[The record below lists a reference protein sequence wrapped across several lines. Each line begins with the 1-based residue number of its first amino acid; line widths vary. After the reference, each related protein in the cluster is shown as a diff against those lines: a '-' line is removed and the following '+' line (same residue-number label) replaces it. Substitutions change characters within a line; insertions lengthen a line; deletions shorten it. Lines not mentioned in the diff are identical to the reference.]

1 MTFYNYLKMHD
12 IKKKF
17 WLEKFDCF
25 SVTGKD
31 ARKFLNG
38 ITTSNILNSENKVIK
53 TCWLTPNGVLRS
65 LIEINFFGG
74 NLEVI
79 ILAGN
84 TNEIIDYFN
93 QIIFPADDVFLS
105 ESFLINRI
113 QEIDESS
120 SWRKHQ
126 PIFFKREDKEF
137 EIYKN
142 KLNLINP
149 NDLKLWKINQAIP
162 SLEMEINGKNNPLEL
177 GLQDL
182 IDFNKGCY
190 LGQETMS
197 KIKNV
202 SSLKQEIRIWKSFDS
217 NLNLDV
223 EDKNLYINSAKDIS
237 VGKITSFFKSDS
249 QIKGLAMI
257 KRKYLE
263 EGSYFFSEIFGKII
277 INKSVGS
284 IFL

>member
-1 MTFYNYLKMHD
+1 MQD
-12 IKKKF
+12 ITKKF

-25 SVTGKD
+25 SVSGKD

-65 LIEINFFGG
+65 LLEIIFLER

-84 TNEIIDYFN
+84 TNEIINYFN
-93 QIIFPADDVFLS
+93 QIIFPVDNVFLS
-105 ESFLINRI
+105 EPFLINRI

-120 SWRKHQ
+120 SWRTYQ
-126 PIFFKREDKEF
+126 PIFFKTEDKEF

-142 KLNLINP
+142 KLNLLNP

-202 SSLKQEIRIWKSFDS
+202 SSLKQEIRIWKSIES
-217 NLNLDV
+217 NLNLDL
-223 EDKNLYINSAKDIS
+223 EDKNLYTNSAKDIS

>member
-1 MTFYNYLKMHD
+1 MQD

-25 SVTGKD
+25 SITGKD

-38 ITTSNILNSENKVIK
+38 ITTSNILNSKNKVIK

-65 LIEINFFGG
+65 LIEIIFLERS
-74 NLEVI
+74 LEVI

-105 ESFLINRI
+105 EPSLINRI

-120 SWRKHQ
+120 SWRNYQ
-126 PIFFKREDKEF
+126 PIFFKKEDKEL
-137 EIYKN
+137 EMYKN
-142 KLNLINP
+142 KLNLLNP

-162 SLEMEINGKNNPLEL
+162 SLGMEINGKNNPLEL

-202 SSLKQEIRIWKSFDS
+202 SSLKQEIRIWKSFES

-237 VGKITSFFKSDS
+237 VGKITSFLKLDS

>member
-1 MTFYNYLKMHD
+1 MQD

-25 SVTGKD
+25 SITGKD

-38 ITTSNILNSENKVIK
+38 ITTGNILNSENKVIK

-65 LIEINFFGG
+65 LIEINFLER

-93 QIIFPADDVFLS
+93 QIIFPADDVLLS
-105 ESFLINRI
+105 KPFLINRI

-120 SWRKHQ
+120 SWRNYQ
-126 PIFFKREDKEF
+126 PIFFKTEGNEF

-142 KLNLINP
+142 KLNLLNP

-162 SLEMEINGKNNPLEL
+162 SLGMEINGKNNPLEL
-177 GLQDL
+177 GFQDL

-202 SSLKQEIRIWKSFDS
+202 SSLKQEIRIWKTFES
-217 NLNLDV
+217 NFNLDV

-237 VGKITSFFKSDS
+237 VGKISSFFKSDS

>member
-1 MTFYNYLKMHD
+1 MQD
-12 IKKKF
+12 IKKMF

-25 SVTGKD
+25 SITGKD

-38 ITTSNILNSENKVIK
+38 ITTGNILDSENKVIK

-65 LIEINFFGG
+65 LIEITFLER

-84 TNEIIDYFN
+84 TNEIIYYFN
-93 QIIFPADDVFLS
+93 QIIFPADDVVLS
-105 ESFLINRI
+105 EPFLINRI

-120 SWRKHQ
+120 SWRTYQ
-126 PIFFKREDKEF
+126 PIFFKTEDKEF

-142 KLNLINP
+142 KLNLLNP

-162 SLEMEINGKNNPLEL
+162 SLEMEINGRNNPLEL

-202 SSLKQEIRIWKSFDS
+202 SSLKQEIRIWQSFES

>member
-1 MTFYNYLKMHD
+1 MQD

-25 SVTGKD
+25 SITGKD

-38 ITTSNILNSENKVIK
+38 ITTGNILNSENKVIK

-65 LIEINFFGG
+65 LIEIIFLERS
-74 NLEVI
+74 LEVI

-93 QIIFPADDVFLS
+93 QIIFPADDVLLS
-105 ESFLINRI
+105 EPSLINRI

-120 SWRKHQ
+120 SWRTYQ
-126 PIFFKREDKEF
+126 PIFFKTEDKEF

-142 KLNLINP
+142 KLNLLNS
-149 NDLKLWKINQAIP
+149 NDLKNWKINQAIP
-162 SLEMEINGKNNPLEL
+162 SLDMEINGKNNPLEL
-177 GLQDL
+177 GLKDL

-202 SSLKQEIRIWKSFDS
+202 SSLKQEIRIWKSCEI
-217 NLNLDV
+217 NENLDV
-223 EDKNLYINSAKDIS
+223 EDKNLYINSAKEIS
-237 VGKITSFFKSDS
+237 VGKITSILKSDA
-249 QIKGLAMI
+249 QFKGLAMI

-263 EGSYFFSEIFGKII
+263 EGCYFYSEVFGKII

-284 IFL
+284 VFL

>member
-1 MTFYNYLKMHD
+1 MQD

-25 SVTGKD
+25 SITGKD

-38 ITTSNILNSENKVIK
+38 ITTGNILNSENKVIK

-65 LIEINFFGG
+65 LIEIIFLERS
-74 NLEVI
+74 LEVI

-93 QIIFPADDVFLS
+93 QIIFPADDVLLS
-105 ESFLINRI
+105 EPSLINRI
-113 QEIDESS
+113 QEIDEFS
-120 SWRKHQ
+120 SWRTYQ
-126 PIFFKREDKEF
+126 PIFFKTEDKEF
-137 EIYKN
+137 EMYKN
-142 KLNLINP
+142 KLNLLNP
-149 NDLKLWKINQAIP
+149 NDLKLWKIHQAIP

-202 SSLKQEIRIWKSFDS
+202 SSLKQEIRIWKSIES
-217 NLNLDV
+217 NLNLDL

-237 VGKITSFFKSDS
+237 VGKITSFFKTDS

>member
-1 MTFYNYLKMHD
+1 MQD
-12 IKKKF
+12 IKKNF

-25 SVTGKD
+25 SITGKD

-38 ITTSNILNSENKVIK
+38 ITTGNILDPENKVIK

-65 LIEINFFGG
+65 LIEIIFLER

-84 TNEIIDYFN
+84 TNEIINYFN
-93 QIIFPADDVFLS
+93 QIIFPVDDVFLS
-105 ESFLINRI
+105 EPFLINRI

-120 SWRKHQ
+120 SWRTYQ
-126 PIFFKREDKEF
+126 PIFFKTEDKEF

-142 KLNLINP
+142 KLNLLNP

-162 SLEMEINGKNNPLEL
+162 SLGMEINGKNNPLEL

-202 SSLKQEIRIWKSFDS
+202 SSLKQEIRTWKSLES
-217 NLNLDV
+217 NFNLDV
-223 EDKNLYINSAKDIS
+223 EDKKLYLNAAKDIS

-263 EGSYFFSEIFGKII
+263 EGNYFSEIFGKII

>member
-1 MTFYNYLKMHD
+1 MKD

-31 ARKFLNG
+31 SRKFMNG

-65 LIEINFFGG
+65 LIEIIFLERS
-74 NLEVI
+74 LEVI

-93 QIIFPADDVFLS
+93 QIIFPADDVLLS
-105 ESFLINRI
+105 KPSLINRI
-113 QEIDESS
+113 QEIDEFS
-120 SWRKHQ
+120 SWRTYQ
-126 PIFFKREDKEF
+126 PIFFKTEDKEF
-137 EIYKN
+137 EIFKN
-142 KLNLINP
+142 KLNLLNL

-202 SSLKQEIRIWKSFDS
+202 SSLKQEIRIWKSFES
-217 NLNLDV
+217 NFNLDV
-223 EDKNLYINSAKDIS
+223 EDKNLYINSTKGIS

>member
-1 MTFYNYLKMHD
+1 MQD

-25 SVTGKD
+25 SITGKD

-38 ITTSNILNSENKVIK
+38 ITTGNILNSENKVIK

-65 LIEINFFGG
+65 LIEIIFLERS
-74 NLEVI
+74 LEVI
-79 ILAGN
+79 VLAGN
-84 TNEIIDYFN
+84 TNEIVDYFN
-93 QIIFPADDVFLS
+93 QIIFPADDVLLS
-105 ESFLINRI
+105 ETFLINRI

-120 SWRKHQ
+120 SWRTYQ
-126 PIFFKREDKEF
+126 PIFFKTEDKEF

-142 KLNLINP
+142 KLNLLNP

-202 SSLKQEIRIWKSFDS
+202 SSLKQEIRIWKSFEYD
-217 NLNLDV
+217 LNLDV

>member
-1 MTFYNYLKMHD
+1 MQD

-25 SVTGKD
+25 SITGKD

-38 ITTSNILNSENKVIK
+38 ITTGNILNSENKVIK

-65 LIEINFFGG
+65 LIEIIFLET

-105 ESFLINRI
+105 EPFLINRI

-120 SWRKHQ
+120 SWRTHQ
-126 PIFFKREDKEF
+126 PIFFKTEDKEF
-137 EIYKN
+137 EMYKN
-142 KLNLINP
+142 KLNLLNL

-202 SSLKQEIRIWKSFDS
+202 SSLKQEIRIWKSIES
-217 NLNLDV
+217 NFNLDL
-223 EDKNLYINSAKDIS
+223 EDKNLYTNSAKDIS

-263 EGSYFFSEIFGKII
+263 EESYFFSEIFGKII

>member
-1 MTFYNYLKMHD
+1 MQD

-25 SVTGKD
+25 SITGKD
-31 ARKFLNG
+31 SRKFLNG
-38 ITTSNILNSENKVIK
+38 ITTGNILDSENKVIK
-53 TCWLTPNGVLRS
+53 TCWLTPNGILRS
-65 LIEINFFGG
+65 LIEIIFLER

-84 TNEIIDYFN
+84 TNEIIGYFN
-93 QIIFPADDVFLS
+93 QIIFPADDVLLS
-105 ESFLINRI
+105 EPFLINRI
-113 QEIDESS
+113 QEIDEST
-120 SWRKHQ
+120 SWRTYQ
-126 PIFFKREDKEF
+126 PIFFKTEDKEF

-142 KLNLINP
+142 KLNLLNP

-202 SSLKQEIRIWKSFDS
+202 SSLKQEIRIWKSFES

-223 EDKNLYINSAKDIS
+223 EDKNLYINSAKDVS

>member
-1 MTFYNYLKMHD
+1 MQD

-25 SVTGKD
+25 SITGKD

-38 ITTSNILNSENKVIK
+38 ITTGNILNSENKVIK

-65 LIEINFFGG
+65 LIEIIFLER

-105 ESFLINRI
+105 EPFLINRI
-113 QEIDESS
+113 QEIDEFS
-120 SWRKHQ
+120 SWRTYQ
-126 PIFFKREDKEF
+126 PIFFKTEDKEF

-142 KLNLINP
+142 KLNLLNP

-202 SSLKQEIRIWKSFDS
+202 SSLKQEIRIWKSFES

>member
-1 MTFYNYLKMHD
+1 MKD

-25 SVTGKD
+25 SITGKD

-38 ITTSNILNSENKVIK
+38 ITTGNILDSEDKVIK

-65 LIEINFFGG
+65 LIEIIFLER

-93 QIIFPADDVFLS
+93 QIIFPADDVLLS
-105 ESFLINRI
+105 EPFLINRI
-113 QEIDESS
+113 QEIDEFN
-120 SWRKHQ
+120 SWRNYQ
-126 PIFFKREDKEF
+126 PIFFKTEDKEF

-142 KLNLINP
+142 KLNLLNP

-202 SSLKQEIRIWKSFDS
+202 SSLKQEIRIWKSFES

-237 VGKITSFFKSDS
+237 VGKITSFLKLDS

-263 EGSYFFSEIFGKII
+263 EESYFFSEIFGNII

>member
-1 MTFYNYLKMHD
+1 MQD

-25 SVTGKD
+25 TVSGKD
-31 ARKFLNG
+31 AKKFLNG
-38 ITTSNILNSENKVIK
+38 ITTGNILNSDNKVTK
-53 TCWLTPNGVLRS
+53 TCWLTPNGALRS
-65 LIEINFFGG
+65 LIEIIFLER

-93 QIIFPADDVFLS
+93 QIIFPADDVLIS
-105 ESFLINRI
+105 EPSSINRI
-113 QEIDESS
+113 QEIDEFS
-120 SWRKHQ
+120 SWRNYQ
-126 PIFFKREDKEF
+126 PIFFKKNDEEF
-137 EIYKN
+137 KIYKN
-142 KLNLINP
+142 KLYLLNS
-149 NDLKLWKINQAIP
+149 NDLKLWKVNQAIP
-162 SLEMEINGKNNPLEL
+162 SLDREINGKNNPLEL
-177 GLQDL
+177 GLKDL

-202 SSLKQEIRIWKSFDS
+202 SSLKQEIRVWQSFNS
-217 NLNLDV
+217 NLNLEV
-223 EDKNLYINSAKDIS
+223 EDQNLYINSAKKNS
-237 VGKITSFFKSDS
+237 VGKITSTFKSDS
-249 QIKGLAMI
+249 HIKGLAMI

-263 EGSYFFSEIFGKII
+263 ESSYFFSENFGKII

>member
-1 MTFYNYLKMHD
+1 L
-12 IKKKF
+12 
-17 WLEKFDCF
+17 
-25 SVTGKD
+25 
-31 ARKFLNG
+31 
-38 ITTSNILNSENKVIK
+38 
-53 TCWLTPNGVLRS
+53 LTPNGVLRS
-65 LIEINFFGG
+65 LIEIIFLERS
-74 NLEVI
+74 LEVI

-93 QIIFPADDVFLS
+93 QIIFPADDVLLS
-105 ESFLINRI
+105 EPFLINRI
-113 QEIDESS
+113 QEIDEFC
-120 SWRKHQ
+120 SWRTYQ
-126 PIFFKREDKEF
+126 PIFFKTEDKEF

-142 KLNLINP
+142 KLNLLNP

-202 SSLKQEIRIWKSFDS
+202 SSLKQEIRIWKSIESSF
-217 NLNLDV
+217 NLDL
-223 EDKNLYINSAKDIS
+223 EDKNLYTNSAKDIS
-237 VGKITSFFKSDS
+237 VGKITSFFKSDF

-263 EGSYFFSEIFGKII
+263 EESYFFSEIFGKII

>member
-1 MTFYNYLKMHD
+1 MQD

-25 SVTGKD
+25 SITGKD

-38 ITTSNILNSENKVIK
+38 ITTGNILNSENKVIK

-65 LIEINFFGG
+65 LIEIIFLER

-93 QIIFPADDVFLS
+93 QIIFPADDVLLS
-105 ESFLINRI
+105 EPFLINRI
-113 QEIDESS
+113 QEIDESI
-120 SWRKHQ
+120 SWRTYQ
-126 PIFFKREDKEF
+126 PIFFKTEDKEF
-137 EIYKN
+137 EIFKN
-142 KLNLINP
+142 KLNLLNP

-182 IDFNKGCY
+182 VDFNKGCY

-202 SSLKQEIRIWKSFDS
+202 SSLKQEIRIWKSFES
-217 NLNLDV
+217 NLNLDF

-237 VGKITSFFKSDS
+237 VGKITSFLKLDS

-263 EGSYFFSEIFGKII
+263 EESYFFSEIFGKII

>member
-1 MTFYNYLKMHD
+1 MQD

-25 SVTGKD
+25 SITGKD

-53 TCWLTPNGVLRS
+53 TCWLTPNGVLRA
-65 LIEINFFGG
+65 LIEIIVLER
-74 NLEVI
+74 NLELI

-84 TNEIIDYFN
+84 THEIIDYFN
-93 QIIFPADDVFLS
+93 QIIFPADDVLLS
-105 ESFLINRI
+105 EPFLINRI
-113 QEIDESS
+113 QEIDESI
-120 SWRKHQ
+120 SWRNYL
-126 PIFFKREDKEF
+126 PIFFKTEDKEF

-142 KLNLINP
+142 KLNLLNP

-162 SLEMEINGKNNPLEL
+162 SLEKEINGKNNPLEL
-177 GLQDL
+177 GLKDL

-190 LGQETMS
+190 LGQETMA

-202 SSLKQEIRIWKSFDS
+202 SSLKQEIRIWKSFES

-223 EDKNLYINSAKDIS
+223 EDKNLYINSAKDIT
-237 VGKITSFFKSDS
+237 VGKITSIFKSDS

>member
-1 MTFYNYLKMHD
+1 MQD
-12 IKKKF
+12 ITKKF

-25 SVTGKD
+25 SVRGKD

-38 ITTSNILNSENKVIK
+38 ITTSNILNSENNVIK

-65 LIEINFFGG
+65 LIEIIFLERK
-74 NLEVI
+74 LEVV

-84 TNEIIDYFN
+84 TYEIIDYFN
-93 QIIFPADDVFLS
+93 QIIFPADDVILN
-105 ESFLINRI
+105 EPFLINRI
-113 QEIDESS
+113 QEIDEAC
-120 SWRKHQ
+120 SWRTYQ
-126 PIFFKREDKEF
+126 PIFFKTEDKEF
-137 EIYKN
+137 EIFKN
-142 KLNLINP
+142 KLNLLNP

-202 SSLKQEIRIWKSFDS
+202 SSLKQEIRIWKSFES

-237 VGKITSFFKSDS
+237 IGKITSFFKSDS

>member
-1 MTFYNYLKMHD
+1 MQD
-12 IKKKF
+12 ITKKF

-25 SVTGKD
+25 SITGKD

-38 ITTSNILNSENKVIK
+38 ITTGNILNSENKVIK

-65 LIEINFFGG
+65 LIEINFLER

-79 ILAGN
+79 VLAGN
-84 TNEIIDYFN
+84 THEITDYFN
-93 QIIFPADDVFLS
+93 QIIFPADDVLIS
-105 ESFLINRI
+105 ESYLINRI
-113 QEIDESS
+113 QQIDEAS
-120 SWRKHQ
+120 SWRTFE
-126 PIFFKREDKEF
+126 PIFFKKENQEF

-142 KLNLINP
+142 KLNLLNS

-162 SLEMEINGKNNPLEL
+162 SLKMEINGKNNPLEL
-177 GLQDL
+177 GLKDL

-202 SSLKQEIRIWKSFDS
+202 SSLKQEIRTWKSLES
-217 NLNLDV
+217 NLNLDFA
-223 EDKNLYINSAKDIS
+223 DKNLYINSAKHIS
-237 VGKITSFFKSDS
+237 VGKITSFLKSDS

>member
-1 MTFYNYLKMHD
+1 
-12 IKKKF
+12 
-17 WLEKFDCF
+17 
-25 SVTGKD
+25 
-31 ARKFLNG
+31 
-38 ITTSNILNSENKVIK
+38 
-53 TCWLTPNGVLRS
+53 
-65 LIEINFFGG
+65 
-74 NLEVI
+74 
-79 ILAGN
+79 
-84 TNEIIDYFN
+84 
-93 QIIFPADDVFLS
+93 
-105 ESFLINRI
+105 
-113 QEIDESS
+113 
-120 SWRKHQ
+120 
-126 PIFFKREDKEF
+126 
-137 EIYKN
+137 
-142 KLNLINP
+142 
-149 NDLKLWKINQAIP
+149 
-162 SLEMEINGKNNPLEL
+162 MEINGKNNPLEL

-202 SSLKQEIRIWKSFDS
+202 SSLKQEIRIWKSIES
-217 NLNLDV
+217 NLNLDL

-237 VGKITSFFKSDS
+237 VGKITSFLKLDS

>member
-1 MTFYNYLKMHD
+1 MQD

-17 WLEKFDCF
+17 WLERFDCF

-38 ITTSNILNSENKVIK
+38 ITTSNILNSEKKVIK

-65 LIEINFFGG
+65 LIEINFLER

-84 TNEIIDYFN
+84 TQEIIDYFN
-93 QIIFPADDVFLS
+93 QIIFPADDVLLS
-105 ESFLINRI
+105 EPFLINRI
-113 QEIDESS
+113 QEIDESI
-120 SWRKHQ
+120 SWRTYL
-126 PIFFKREDKEF
+126 PIFFKTEDKEF

-142 KLNLINP
+142 KLNLLNP
-149 NDLKLWKINQAIP
+149 NDLKIWKVNQAIP
-162 SLEMEINGKNNPLEL
+162 SLDMEINGKNNPLEL
-177 GLQDL
+177 GLKDL

-202 SSLKQEIRIWKSFDS
+202 SSLKQEIRIWKSFEY
-217 NLNLDV
+217 NLTLEV
-223 EDKNLYINSAKDIS
+223 EDTNLYINSAKDLS
-237 VGKITSFFKSDS
+237 VGKITSFFKSNS

-263 EGSYFFSEIFGKII
+263 EGSYFYSEIFGKII

>member
-1 MTFYNYLKMHD
+1 MQE

-25 SVTGKD
+25 SVIGKD

-38 ITTSNILNSENKVIK
+38 ITTSNLLNSENKVIK
-53 TCWLTPNGVLRS
+53 TCWLTPNGVLRA
-65 LIEINFFGG
+65 LLEINVLER

-84 TNEIIDYFN
+84 THEIIDYYN
-93 QIIFPADDVFLS
+93 QIIFPTDDVLLS
-105 ESFLINRI
+105 EACLTTRI

-120 SWRKHQ
+120 SWRTYL
-126 PIFFKREDKEF
+126 PIFFKKEDKKF

-142 KLNLINP
+142 KLNLMNP

-177 GLQDL
+177 GLKDL

-202 SSLKQEIRIWKSFDS
+202 SSLKQEIRLWKSFES
-217 NLNLDV
+217 NLNLDC
-223 EDKNLYINSAKDIS
+223 EDKNLYLNSAKDIS
-237 VGKITSFFKSDS
+237 VGKITSIFKSDS

-263 EGSYFFSEIFGKII
+263 EGSCFSEIFGKII

>member
-1 MTFYNYLKMHD
+1 MQDT
-12 IKKKF
+12 KKKF

-31 ARKFLNG
+31 ARRFLNG
-38 ITTSNILNSENKVIK
+38 ITTGDILNSENKVIK

-65 LIEINFFGG
+65 LIEIIVLER

-79 ILAGN
+79 ILAGK

-93 QIIFPADDVFLS
+93 QIIFPADDVLLS
-105 ESFLINRI
+105 EPFLINRI

-120 SWRKHQ
+120 SWRTYL
-126 PIFFKREDKEF
+126 PIFFKTEDKEF

-142 KLNLINP
+142 KLNLLNP

-202 SSLKQEIRIWKSFDS
+202 SSLKQEIRTWKSLES
-217 NLNLDV
+217 NLNLEV

-237 VGKITSFFKSDS
+237 VGKITSIFKSDS

-263 EGSYFFSEIFGKII
+263 EGSSFYSEIFGKII

>member
-1 MTFYNYLKMHD
+1 MQD
-12 IKKKF
+12 ITKTF

-25 SVTGKD
+25 TVSGKD

-38 ITTSNILNSENKVIK
+38 ITTSNILNLENKVLK
-53 TCWLTPNGVLRS
+53 TCWLTPNGVLRA
-65 LIEINFFGG
+65 LIEIIVLES

-84 TNEIIDYFN
+84 THEIIDHFN
-93 QIIFPADDVFLS
+93 QIIFPADDVLLS
-105 ESFLINRI
+105 EPFLINRI
-113 QEIDESS
+113 QKIDESS
-120 SWRKHQ
+120 SWRIHQ
-126 PIFFKREDKEF
+126 PIFFKTEDKEF

-142 KLNLINP
+142 KLNLLNP

-202 SSLKQEIRIWKSFDS
+202 SSLKQEIRIWKSIES
-217 NLNLDV
+217 NLNLDL

-249 QIKGLAMI
+249 KIQGLAMI

>member
-1 MTFYNYLKMHD
+1 MQD
-12 IKKKF
+12 KKKIF

-38 ITTSNILNSENKVIK
+38 ITTSNTLNSENKVIK
-53 TCWLTPNGVLRS
+53 TCWLTPNGVLRA
-65 LIEINFFGG
+65 LIEIIFLER

-84 TNEIIDYFN
+84 THEIIDYFN
-93 QIIFPADDVFLS
+93 QIIFPADDVLLS
-105 ESFLINRI
+105 EPFLINRI

-120 SWRKHQ
+120 SWRTYL
-126 PIFFKREDKEF
+126 PIFFKTEDDEF
-137 EIYKN
+137 EVYKN
-142 KLNLINP
+142 KLNLLNT

-162 SLEMEINGKNNPLEL
+162 SLEMEIDGKNNPLEL
-177 GLQDL
+177 GLKDL
-182 IDFNKGCY
+182 VDFNKGCY

-202 SSLKQEIRIWKSFDS
+202 SSLKQEIRIWKSFESD
-217 NLNLDV
+217 LNLDV
-223 EDKNLYINSAKDIS
+223 EDKNLYMNSAKDIS
-237 VGKITSFFKSDS
+237 VGKITSIFKSDS

>member
-1 MTFYNYLKMHD
+1 MQD

-25 SVTGKD
+25 SITGKD

-38 ITTSNILNSENKVIK
+38 ITTGNILNSENKVIK

-65 LIEINFFGG
+65 LIEIIFLER

-93 QIIFPADDVFLS
+93 QIIFPADDVLLS
-105 ESFLINRI
+105 EPFLINRI

-120 SWRKHQ
+120 SWRTYQ
-126 PIFFKREDKEF
+126 PIFFKTEDKEF

-142 KLNLINP
+142 KLNLLNP

-202 SSLKQEIRIWKSFDS
+202 SSLKQEIRIWQSNES
-217 NLNLDV
+217 NLNLEV
-223 EDKNLYINSAKDIS
+223 EDKNLYINSSKDIS
-237 VGKITSFFKSDS
+237 VGKITSFFKFDS

-263 EGSYFFSEIFGKII
+263 QGSYFFSEIFGKII